1 MRDQSH
7 GRING
12 SAAAAFATICE
23 RNRNTVSVL
32 KERRRV
38 RRRFVGQR
46 YAQRF
51 ANPSRAVDKLFCNE
65 RSAAG
70 SVNESF
76 PQLMCSND
84 TAIQPIDRGRRR
96 NQRDE
101 VRLARSLPSLA
112 SHDTPRFF
120 IRQQRPLDVE
130 VRHGCRPCVAVRRL
144 PFFCSL
150 SSICIL
156 IALMISDDIE
166 PLKYLARCCSH
177 CRMSGGRGTNSLGC
191 FAIAH

>member
-12 SAAAAFATICE
+12 SAAAAFTTICE
-23 RNRNTVSVL
+23 RNRNTASVL

-76 PQLMCSND
+76 SQLMCSND
-84 TAIQPIDRGRRR
+84 TAIQSIDRCRWREDRRPWQPATFTSR
-96 NQRDE
+96 GPSETGELFDRGDNILISCGAEKLVARQRPKPGTDDA
-101 VRLARSLPSLA
+101 LARSN
-112 SHDTPRFF
+112 DTGLCLTRRIEQMVTFPHSR
-120 IRQQRPLDVE
+120 RVE
-130 VRHGCRPCVAVRRL
+130 
-144 PFFCSL
+144 
-150 SSICIL
+150 
-156 IALMISDDIE
+156 
-166 PLKYLARCCSH
+166 
-177 CRMSGGRGTNSLGC
+177 RM
-191 FAIAH
+191 

>member
-23 RNRNTVSVL
+23 RNRNTASVL

-65 RSAAG
+65 RSTAG

-76 PQLMCSND
+76 SQLMRSNNTAIQSVDRCRWREDRGPWQPATFASRGPSETRDLFDRDDNILISRRVEKPVARQRPKPGTDDALALSND
-84 TAIQPIDRGRRR
+84 TGLRLMRRIEQIVTFPHSR
-96 NQRDE
+96 R
-101 VRLARSLPSLA
+101 
-112 SHDTPRFF
+112 
-120 IRQQRPLDVE
+120 VE
-130 VRHGCRPCVAVRRL
+130 
-144 PFFCSL
+144 
-150 SSICIL
+150 
-156 IALMISDDIE
+156 
-166 PLKYLARCCSH
+166 
-177 CRMSGGRGTNSLGC
+177 RM
-191 FAIAH
+191 

>member
-7 GRING
+7 DRING
-12 SAAAAFATICE
+12 SAAVAFATICE
-23 RNRNTVSVL
+23 RNRNTASVL

-76 PQLMCSND
+76 SRLMRSND
-84 TAIQPIDRGRRR
+84 TAIQSVDRCRWHEDRGPW
-96 NQRDE
+96 QPTTFVSPGLSETGELFD
-101 VRLARSLPSLA
+101 RSDNILISCGAEKPVA
-112 SHDTPRFF
+112 G
-120 IRQQRPLDVE
+120 QRPMP
-130 VRHGCRPCVAVRRL
+130 GT
-144 PFFCSL
+144 
-150 SSICIL
+150 
-156 IALMISDDIE
+156 DD
-166 PLKYLARCCSH
+166 
-177 CRMSGGRGTNSLGC
+177 
-191 FAIAH
+191 